1 MPKQLTWVTFFRKKS
16 DLSEQT
22 FPTLEILQILIVLSA
37 NRCSPD
43 NNAAKDMRVQHIYR
57 LALLFVLAGCF
68 YNSSFCAEEHLQV
81 RIKAKIIEWK
91 LDNALDHGIS
101 ALYTRNL
108 DSGAIIDTAD
118 LTFPT
123 QTAID
128 RGVKLFFDSLNA
140 GSGMIELVIEA
151 LEEEEKIR
159 VLSEPNITLVEG
171 HAKPAKVSTGTKVP
185 YETTQAAGAT
195 VVQVTDFRDTGV
207 TLTIE
212 KVEIINNE
220 YVQMQ
225 LNATVSGLTGYVAIA
240 IDQDGNPISVPEL
253 SSRSLTN
260 TILVKDKTPFIGGIL
275 KTTSKLK
282 KEQGVPFLSS
292 IPILG
297 YLFKSHHATK
307 SDTELIFLITPEI
320 LRTRMG
326 TASFAADE
334 ATTAIL
340 HQTSTGS

>member
-1 MPKQLTWVTFFRKKS
+1 M
-16 DLSEQT
+16 
-22 FPTLEILQILIVLSA
+22 IILSA
-37 NRCSPD
+37 NHCSAD
-43 NNAAKDMRVQHIYR
+43 NRTAKDMRTKHGYR

-68 YNSSFCAEEHLQV
+68 SYSSFCTEEHLQV

-91 LDNALDHGIS
+91 LDNALDYGIS

-108 DSGAIIDTAD
+108 GSGAIIETAD

-128 RGVKLFFDSLNA
+128 HGVKLFFDSMNA
-140 GSGMIELVIEA
+140 GSGMIEIVLEA
-151 LEEEEKIR
+151 LEEEGRIR
-159 VLSEPNITLVEG
+159 VLSEPNITVVEG
-171 HAKPAKVSTGTKVP
+171 HAKPAKVSTGMKVP

-195 VVQVTDFRDTGV
+195 VVQVTDFRDTGI

-212 KVEIINNE
+212 KVEVINSE

-225 LNATVSGLTGYVAIA
+225 INATVSVLTGYVAIA

-260 TILVKDKTPFIGGIL
+260 TILVKDGTPFIGGIL
-275 KTTSKLK
+275 KTTSRLK

-297 YLFKSHHATK
+297 YLFKSHHSTK

-320 LRTRMG
+320 LRTRMAMG
-326 TASFAADE
+326 SFAADE
-334 ATTAIL
+334 ATTPIL
-340 HQTSTGS
+340 HKASPES

>member
-1 MPKQLTWVTFFRKKS
+1 
-16 DLSEQT
+16 
-22 FPTLEILQILIVLSA
+22 
-37 NRCSPD
+37 
-43 NNAAKDMRVQHIYR
+43 MRTKHVYR
-57 LALLFVLAGCF
+57 LALLFVLAGYF
-68 YNSSFCAEEHLQV
+68 SYPSFCTEEHLQV

-91 LDNALDHGIS
+91 LDNALDYGIS
-101 ALYTRNL
+101 TLYTRNL
-108 DSGAIIDTAD
+108 GAGSIIESAD

-140 GSGMIELVIEA
+140 DSGAIELVLEA
-151 LEEEEKIR
+151 LEEEGRIR

-171 HAKPAKVSTGTKVP
+171 HAKPAKVSTGMKVP
-185 YETTQAAGAT
+185 YETTQVAGAT
-195 VVQVTDFRDTGV
+195 VVQVTDFRDTGI

-212 KVEIINNE
+212 KVEVVNDD

-225 LNATVSGLTGYVAIA
+225 MKATVAGLTGYVPIA

-260 TILVKDKTPFIGGIL
+260 TILAKDRTPFIGGIL
-275 KTTSKLK
+275 KTTSRLK

-320 LRTRMG
+320 LRGRMATG
-326 TASFAADE
+326 LFAADE
-334 ATTAIL
+334 ATTAIV
-340 HQTSTGS
+340 HQASPES

>member
-1 MPKQLTWVTFFRKKS
+1 M
-16 DLSEQT
+16 
-22 FPTLEILQILIVLSA
+22 
-37 NRCSPD
+37 
-43 NNAAKDMRVQHIYR
+43 
-57 LALLFVLAGCF
+57 
-68 YNSSFCAEEHLQV
+68 

-91 LDNALDHGIS
+91 LDNALDYGIS

-108 DSGAIIDTAD
+108 GAGAIVESAD

-128 RGVKLFFDSLNA
+128 HGVKLFFDSLNA
-140 GSGMIELVIEA
+140 GSGMIELVLEA
-151 LEEEEKIR
+151 LEEEGKIR
-159 VLSEPNITLVEG
+159 VLSEPNITVVEG
-171 HAKPAKVSTGTKVP
+171 HAKPAKVSTGMKVP

-195 VVQVTDFRDTGV
+195 VVQVTEFRDTGI

-212 KVEIINNE
+212 KVEVLNDE

-225 LNATVSGLTGYVAIA
+225 LNVTVSVLTGYVAIA

-260 TILVKDKTPFIGGIL
+260 TILVKDGTPFIGGIL
-275 KTTSKLK
+275 KTTSRLI

-297 YLFKSHHATK
+297 GLFKSHHATK

-320 LRTRMG
+320 LRTRMATG
-326 TASFAADE
+326 LFAADE
-334 ATTAIL
+334 ATTAVL
-340 HQTSTGS
+340 HQASPES